1 MLNMVGD
8 EKNMFKYLFRK
19 NIKTDS
25 DYKKYRLIEYAIMV
39 IAIIATA
46 ILELKLASGEMDFI
60 LGFQLGLGIV
70 LLGYSLLIFR
80 ELSNPEKLHAARI
93 KTTDERRKQL
103 ELEIWAQVGRVL
115 TCLIAIFLVVSI
127 RQSLAL
133 NNQMLIVIIYAILF
147 YRAYRL
153 RK

>member
-1 MLNMVGD
+1 M
-8 EKNMFKYLFRK
+8 
-19 NIKTDS
+19 
-25 DYKKYRLIEYAIMV
+25 
-39 IAIIATA
+39 
-46 ILELKLASGEMDFI
+46 LASGEMDFI

-133 NNQMLIVIIYAILF
+133 NNQMIIVIIYAILF

>member
-1 MLNMVGD
+1 
-8 EKNMFKYLFRK
+8 MFKYLFRK

-25 DYKKYRLIEYAIMV
+25 DYKKYRLIEYAI
-39 IAIIATA
+39 IATA

-60 LGFQLGLGIV
+60 LGFLLGLGIV

-80 ELSNPEKLHAARI
+80 ELSNPEILHAARI

-103 ELEIWAQVGRVL
+103 ELEIWAQAGRVL
-115 TCLIAIFLVVSI
+115 TCLIAIFLVVSF
-127 RQSLAL
+127 RQSLTL